1 MFFSYNLCMFLWR
14 NVLSYPQVGTQLRG
28 KQLFEF
34 GPAQRVFI
42 PLISRVFVEG
52 LDHQLHSILQGGGI
66 L

>member
-1 MFFSYNLCMFLWR
+1 MYVCVCVGGWFR
-14 NVLSYPQVGTQLRG
+14 VLSYPQVGAKLRG
-28 KQLFEF
+28 EQLFEF

-52 LDHQLHSILQGGGI
+52 LDHQLHGILQGGGI